1 MEENM
6 EKEVETVLEW
16 SKLNKINITEK
27 EAREIVEA
35 SENKSEV
42 NAFEEYMDLDKFYAE
57 LNSGNA
63 IGEYENFSKKMKAKI
78 NKLIKSLEEKD
89 EKELEEE
96 TDRDEKDTLDEKEG
110 KEELTKEKKEEVEKK
125 KEENGKKNED
135 KDKEEEEKEEPEVE
149 VKEDKENE
157 AKTEE
162 ELSKAEYLA
171 RVKKLHEMRLVEYKD
186 ELKKDDVKVDRHFTN
201 MIYLQRGINRD
212 RQNYVKKFGE
222 EGIKELAELEN
233 KYVKKELEYEKA
245 IYTIHQKDIAR
256 LHQLDQKLDKIM
268 DKLESLQNALED
280 KHINSE
286 DYAKEI
292 ESLEKDKLDTLW
304 QINKLNPELIQQKQD
319 RNIKRD
325 EYERIVTSKNMGK
338 TPENNLSK
346 ENNKKM
352 KDIEI
357 KESKQEGVPGK
368 AKDNTLKN
376 MQENIDKEE
385 KRLDELKAHVKDVDI
400 STPKGKEEVNSIAK
414 EIYTLQAQQKSTQEQ
429 AEDLEA
435 NMKAGVADYS
445 DIKGP
450 ETERADDTEKMQ
462 DTLED
467 IGTLDSTTDFYAQL
481 VNQIVE
487 DPDTPEQADEFMDNM
502 EKIAEDAKKEQE
514 EKEETREEDEEN
526 VPSLF
531 NRRNKPF

>member
-6 EKEVETVLEW
+6 EFGKDELLEW
-16 SKLNKINITEK
+16 ARLNNINMTEK
-27 EAREIVEA
+27 DVRDIIEDGVSGKEIDA
-35 SENKSEV
+35 L
-42 NAFEEYMDLDKFYAE
+42 EEYIDLDKFYAE

-125 KEENGKKNED
+125 KEENGKET
-135 KDKEEEEKEEPEVE
+135 KDKEEEEKDKPEVE

-162 ELSKAEYLA
+162 ELSKAAYLA

-222 EGIKELAELEN
+222 DGIKELAELEN

-245 IYTIHQKDIAR
+245 IYTRHQKDIAR

-268 DKLESLQNALED
+268 DKMESLQNALED
-280 KHINSE
+280 KHIDSE

-338 TPENNLSK
+338 IPENNLSK

-352 KDIEI
+352 KDVEL
-357 KESKQEGVPGK
+357 KERKQEGVAGRVQ
-368 AKDNTLKN
+368 DNMLDN
-376 MQENIDKEE
+376 LQNDIDEKE
-385 KRLDELKAHVKDVDI
+385 KRLDELKAHLKDIDI
-400 STPKGKEEVNSIAK
+400 STSKGKEEAK
-414 EIYTLQAQQKSTQEQ
+414 SVINEIYTLQAQQKSSQEQ
-429 AEDLEA
+429 AENLET

-445 DIKGP
+445 DIKSP
-450 ETERADDTEKMQ
+450 ETERVDDTEKMQ

-467 IGTLDSTTDFYAQL
+467 IGTSDSTTDFYAQL
-481 VNQIVE
+481 VNQTVE
-487 DPDTPEQADEFMDNM
+487 DPDTPEQADEYMDNM

-514 EKEETREEDEEN
+514 EKEETREEDEGNE
-526 VPSLF
+526 PSLF
-531 NRRNKPF
+531 NRRKRPF